1 MNRLVQTITSYT
13 IEVMRYR
20 KGAHCVYKTEYH
32 IVWTPRYRRKLF
44 VNNIKAECESYFKT
58 MEDLQT
64 DIEVIAVNIQPDH
77 IHIVLV
83 IPPRIAVAD
92 VVKYLKVQSAKTF
105 KAKYGF
111 TQKAIWGRGGI
122 WSRGYFVS
130 TVGIDEKTILAYV
143 ANQEKEDKGQ
153 LQFEL

>member
-1 MNRLVQTITSYT
+1 
-13 IEVMRYR
+13 
-20 KGAHCVYKTEYH
+20 
-32 IVWTPRYRRKLF
+32 
-44 VNNIKAECESYFKT
+44 

-64 DIEVIAVNIQPDH
+64 DIEVIAVNVQPDH
-77 IHIVLV
+77 IHMVLC

-92 VVKYLKVQSAKTF
+92 VIKYIKTQSAKEF
-105 KAKYGF
+105 KARYGF
-111 TQKAIWGRGGI
+111 MQKAIWGRGGI

-143 ANQEKEDKGQ
+143 KHQDTEDRGQ